1 MLCCSYFYAVPLFF
15 TFEICKII
23 LTYHARA
30 MSSHLKLSLHFKIQY
45 FWCAQMIIL
54 SISDLGVSTA
64 ILNPVDVFRRW
75 YKLSF
80 WPMRDQVKSRHFSEQ
95 TGARRPYFHFLY
107 KYFRIISYKQRGQL
121 FWKLIWIYCYLLNG
135 IGLDLELHYSNLV
148 QKIPNW
154 LCY

>member
-135 IGLDLELHYSNLV
+135 IGLDLELHNSNLV